1 MSVELDHEVQE
12 ALDDWLRSGAP
23 GARATPLSEARAS
36 YPVTTGLFDPQPP
49 EVGSTEELVVTGAA
63 GPLRAR
69 LYVPSAPA
77 PRCGLVL
84 WLHGG
89 GWIQGGIESHDRALR
104 HLVELSGQRF
114 LAVEYRLAPE
124 HRFPAGLDDATAAL
138 RWTLEHAAD
147 LGASSEL
154 VAIGGDSAGAS
165 LALVAALEVGRD
177 QLAPALQIL
186 CYPSLGPELVTE
198 SRHDFDLRFGLTRD
212 DMAYYFEQY
221 LEPDQDKADRRL
233 SPLLSVDLKAAPPS
247 IVTVAG
253 FDPLRDEGFALVGL
267 LQGSGVSVEL
277 LDESSL
283 IHGYL
288 CLGGLQAGHA
298 ALERLGSAI
307 KVALAP

>member
-1 MSVELDHEVQE
+1 VSVELDHEVQA
-12 ALDDWLRSGAP
+12 ALDDWVRRGAP

-36 YPVTTGLFDPQPP
+36 YPETTGLFDPHPP
-49 EVGSTEELVVTGAA
+49 EVGSTEELVVAGAA

-69 LYVPSAPA
+69 LYVPSHPA
-77 PRCGLVL
+77 PGGGLVL

-124 HRFPAGLDDATAAL
+124 HRFPAGLDDATTAL
-138 RWTLEHAAD
+138 RWTLEHAD
-147 LGASSEL
+147 ELGASSGR

-165 LALVAALEVGRD
+165 LALVAAVEVGHD
-177 QLAPALQIL
+177 QRRPALQIL

-198 SRHDFDLRFGLTRD
+198 SQRDFDHRFGLTRD
-212 DMAYYFEQY
+212 DMAYYYEQY
-221 LEPDQDKADRRL
+221 LELEQDKADPRL
-233 SPLLSVDLKAAPPS
+233 SPLLSVDLKAAPRS

-267 LQGSGVSVEL
+267 LQSSGVSVEL
-277 LDESSL
+277 LDETSL
-283 IHGYL
+283 VHGYL
-288 CLGGLQAGHA
+288 CLGGLQAAHA
-298 ALERLGSAI
+298 ALERLGKAI
-307 KVALAP
+307 SDELTR

>member
-1 MSVELDHEVQE
+1 VSVELDHEVQV
-12 ALDDWLRSGAP
+12 ALEDWVRSGAR
-23 GARATPLSEARAS
+23 GARATPIAEARAS
-36 YPVTTGLFDPQPP
+36 YPDVTAAFDPRPP
-49 EVGSTEELVVTGAA
+49 EVGSIEELVVPGAD

-69 LYVPSAPA
+69 LYVPTEPA
-77 PRCGLVL
+77 PRSGLVL

-114 LAVEYRLAPE
+114 FAVDYRLAPE

-138 RWTLEHAAD
+138 RWSVEHARD
-147 LGASSEL
+147 LGASSDR

-165 LALVAALEVGRD
+165 LALVAALEVGHDRRR
-177 QLAPALQIL
+177 PALQIL
-186 CYPSLGPELVTE
+186 CYPSLGPVLVTE
-198 SRHDFDLRFGLTRD
+198 SQRDFDHRFGLTCD

-221 LEPDQDKADRRL
+221 LDDDQDRADPRL
-233 SPLLSVDLKAAPPS
+233 SPLLSVDLKAAPRS

-267 LQGSGVSVEL
+267 LQSSGVKVEL
-277 LDESSL
+277 LDEASL
-283 IHGYL
+283 VHGYL
-288 CLGGLQAGHA
+288 CLGGLNAAHE

-307 KVALAP
+307 RAALSG